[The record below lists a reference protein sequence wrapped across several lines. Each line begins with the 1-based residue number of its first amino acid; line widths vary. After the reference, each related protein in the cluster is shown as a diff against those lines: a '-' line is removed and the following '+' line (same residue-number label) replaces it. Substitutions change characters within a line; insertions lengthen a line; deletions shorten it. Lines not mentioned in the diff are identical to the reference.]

1 MPKLL
6 LWCLTRDMTT
16 LNVTTRPM
24 LRYDS
29 VDVGSYPYADTMFV
43 TETKTSTFSIPP
55 TLQLSWRPAPA
66 QQPLCRAENNANRSV
81 QATKI
86 YQYHNAEGCLWRFT
100 IKVPMGDV
108 QLAVSQSIDG
118 ALLCWNSIVA

>member
-1 MPKLL
+1 M
-6 LWCLTRDMTT
+6 T
-16 LNVTTRPM
+16 LNVPTRPM

-29 VDVGSYPYADTMFV
+29 VDVGSYNYADAMFV
-43 TETKTSTFSIPP
+43 TDTKTGKFSIPP

-66 QQPLCRAENNANRSV
+66 QQPLCRAANSANRSV
-81 QATKI
+81 HAIKN
-86 YQYHNAEGCLWRFT
+86 YQYHNDEGCLWRFT

-118 ALLCWNSIVA
+118 VLHCWNSIVA

>member
-24 LRYDS
+24 LCYDS
-29 VDVGSYPYADTMFV
+29 VDVGSYNYVDAMFV
-43 TETKTSTFSIPP
+43 TDTKTGEFSIPP
-55 TLQLSWRPAPA
+55 TLQVSWRPGPA
-66 QQPLCRAENNANRSV
+66 QQPLCCAANDANWSV
-81 QATKI
+81 HAIKN
-86 YQYHNAEGCLWRFT
+86 YQYHSAECCLWRFT

-108 QLAVSQSIDG
+108 QLAVLHSIDG
-118 ALLCWNSIVA
+118 VLHCWNSIVA